1 MSVTAVN
8 SLAEFEQIIKGDEPA
23 IFDFWA
29 VWCGPCKIMA
39 PIFEKA
45 ARDTTGVKFYKV
57 DVDEHQDI
65 ARKYNVHAMPTFLAF
80 KGNEQIGKVM
90 GARGQIFQDWV
101 LKIQTGQSTSE

>member
-1 MSVTAVN
+1 
-8 SLAEFEQIIKGDEPA
+8 
-23 IFDFWA
+23 
-29 VWCGPCKIMA
+29 MA

-90 GARGQIFQDWV
+90 GARGQIFQVCSLVDPTFVDPPNADVMQDWV